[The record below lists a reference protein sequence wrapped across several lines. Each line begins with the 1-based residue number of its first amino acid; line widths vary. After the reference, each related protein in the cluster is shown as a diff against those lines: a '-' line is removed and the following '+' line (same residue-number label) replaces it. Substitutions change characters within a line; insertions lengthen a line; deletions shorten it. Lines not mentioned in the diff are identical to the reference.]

1 MYKIKEFSKKTAL
14 SIVTLRYYDEI
25 NLLNPSYVDRYTGYR
40 YYEEDQVHSA
50 IQIRRLKEL
59 GLSLE
64 EIKQYMKTNNP
75 IILIRKEKGYERKMK
90 EIEQFLKE
98 QEQKQYQVIKAD
110 YKKYVELN
118 GLLHSRSAQALEVK
132 DGNADYYYIME
143 SDQIIKDFVI
153 YKKEKWITL
162 GASEWKKEDMIHAI
176 REEIK
181 KDYDQVCL
189 IVPIEE
195 KEMIQYIKDHYHCH
209 TEEITQAQ
217 YSYLKLTFLC

>member
-64 EIKQYMKTNNP
+64 EIKQYMKTNDP
-75 IILIRKEKGYERKMK
+75 MILIRKEKGYERKMK

-98 QEQKQYQVIKAD
+98 QKQKQYQVIKAD

-132 DGNADYYYIME
+132 DGNADY
-143 SDQIIKDFVI
+143 
-153 YKKEKWITL
+153 
-162 GASEWKKEDMIHAI
+162 
-176 REEIK
+176 
-181 KDYDQVCL
+181 
-189 IVPIEE
+189 
-195 KEMIQYIKDHYHCH
+195 
-209 TEEITQAQ
+209 
-217 YSYLKLTFLC
+217 

>member
-64 EIKQYMKTNNP
+64 EIKQYMKTNDP
-75 IILIRKEKGYERKMK
+75 MILIRKEKGYERKMK

-98 QEQKQYQVIKAD
+98 QKQKQYQVIKAD

-118 GLLHSRSAQALEVK
+118 GLLHSRSAQA
-132 DGNADYYYIME
+132 
-143 SDQIIKDFVI
+143 
-153 YKKEKWITL
+153 
-162 GASEWKKEDMIHAI
+162 
-176 REEIK
+176 
-181 KDYDQVCL
+181 
-189 IVPIEE
+189 
-195 KEMIQYIKDHYHCH
+195 
-209 TEEITQAQ
+209 Q